1 MGESDGLIVDASLGE
16 FFRDEI
22 AEARKRLG
30 VRMIDSVEYYLVNL
44 LCDYIHSGVRPL
56 PGEEPLAFH
65 YKRAIEATEVVDQI
79 QHLRDLGDV
88 ALYSAGFF
96 EESIESS
103 LVDVDYYVS
112 MGGSAYQ
119 NLAGIIG
126 NQRNGEV
133 FAEMYQSMGA
143 DFPRLVGVL
152 KHLEEGQLARS
163 GSYHNLLKLY
173 TRWLKTGQPRLYQL
187 LLEQGFVTSFKPPIE
202 KIQ

>member
-1 MGESDGLIVDASLGE
+1 MSESDGLIVDASLGE

-30 VRMIDSVEYYLVNL
+30 VRMIDSVEFYLVNL

-56 PGEEPLAFH
+56 PGQEPLAFH
-65 YKRAIEATEVVDQI
+65 YKRALEATEVGDQI

-143 DFPRLVGVL
+143 DFPSLVGVL

-163 GSYHNLLKLY
+163 GSHHNLLKLY

-187 LLEQGFVTSFKPPIE
+187 LLEQGFVNAFKPPKE